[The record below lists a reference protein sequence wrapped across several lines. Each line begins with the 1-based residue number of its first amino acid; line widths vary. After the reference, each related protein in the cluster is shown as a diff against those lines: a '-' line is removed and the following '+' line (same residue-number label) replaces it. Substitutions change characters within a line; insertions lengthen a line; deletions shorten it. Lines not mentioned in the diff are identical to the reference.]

1 MHRAYPPARI
11 IGAVNATA
19 FGLGPLPGK
28 DLAQAAD
35 VVLSESPLPHIP
47 QLPERGV
54 GSDAIGRTAALLEIP
69 IAPGPRGWRV
79 AARKRADADRMAR
92 DLDVL
97 EEAWHGKADTVK
109 VQLVGPFT
117 LAAEVEMPNGH
128 RIITDAGALRDLTDA
143 LLEACAA
150 HRRDVAARFGTT
162 VLQLDEPLLPEVTA
176 GTLKGATDY
185 ETIRAIPEPQE
196 TLLRFGEHLL
206 HTPKL
211 LDTPW
216 LTVDPRTCDKDV
228 LARVLDRGSRIAIPT
243 MAPRELYRVFDELQI
258 DPARTSIDVYA
269 EPADTLVATAANYRA
284 AREMAEELSKTT

>member
-1 MHRAYPPARI
+1 M
-11 IGAVNATA
+11 NATA
-19 FGLGPLPGK
+19 FGLGPLPGA

-54 GSDAIGRTAALLEIP
+54 GSDAIGRTTALLDIP

-92 DLDVL
+92 DLDAL
-97 EEAWHGKADTVK
+97 EVAWHGKTDTVK

-128 RIITDAGALRDLTDA
+128 RMITDDGALRDLTDA

-150 HRRDVAARFGTT
+150 HRSDVASRFGST

-185 ETIRAIPEPQE
+185 ETIRAIHEPQE
-196 TLLRFGEHLL
+196 TLARFGEHLL

-211 LDTPW
+211 LDDTPW
-216 LTVDPRTCDKDV
+216 LTVDPRTCDKDA
-228 LARVLDRGSRIAIPT
+228 LARLLDQGSRIAIPT
-243 MAPRELYRVFDELQI
+243 MAPRELYCVFDELQI
-258 DPARTSIDVYA
+258 DPARTVIDVYA

-284 AREMAEELSKTT
+284 AREMAEELSMEA

>member
-1 MHRAYPPARI
+1 M
-11 IGAVNATA
+11 NATA
-19 FGLGPLPGK
+19 FGLGPLPGA

-35 VVLSESPLPHIP
+35 VVRSESPLPHIP

-69 IAPGPRGWRV
+69 IALGPRGWRV
-79 AARKRADADRMAR
+79 AARKRADADRMVR

-97 EEAWHGKADTVK
+97 EEAWHGKADAVK

-128 RIITDAGALRDLTDA
+128 RMITDDGALRDLIDA
-143 LLEACAA
+143 LLEACDE
-150 HRRDVAARFGTT
+150 HRRDVASRFGTT

-176 GTLKGATDY
+176 GTLKGTTDY

-196 TLLRFGEHLL
+196 TLQRFGEHLL

-211 LDTPW
+211 LDDTPW
-216 LTVDPRTCDKDV
+216 LTVDPRACEKDALAKLLDK
-228 LARVLDRGSRIAIPT
+228 GSRIAIPT

-258 DPARTSIDVYA
+258 DPARTTIDVYA
-269 EPADTLVATAANYRA
+269 EPAATLVGTAANYRA
-284 AREMAEELSKTT
+284 AREMAEELSAEL

>member
-1 MHRAYPPARI
+1 M
-11 IGAVNATA
+11 NATA
-19 FGLGPLPGK
+19 FGLGPLPGA

-79 AARKRADADRMAR
+79 AARKRTDADRMAR
-92 DLDVL
+92 DLDAL
-97 EEAWHGKADTVK
+97 EVAWHGKTDTVK

-128 RIITDAGALRDLTDA
+128 RMITDDGALRDLTDA

-150 HRRDVAARFGTT
+150 HRSDVASRFGST

-185 ETIRAIPEPQE
+185 ETIRAIHEPQE
-196 TLLRFGEHLL
+196 TLARFGEHLL

-211 LDTPW
+211 LDDTPW
-216 LTVDPRTCDKDV
+216 LTVDPRTCDKDA
-228 LARVLDRGSRIAIPT
+228 LARLLDQGSRIAIPT
-243 MAPRELYRVFDELQI
+243 MAPRELYCVFDELQI
-258 DPARTSIDVYA
+258 DPARTVIDVYA

-284 AREMAEELSKTT
+284 AREMAEELSMEA

>member
-1 MHRAYPPARI
+1 M
-11 IGAVNATA
+11 TA
-19 FGLGPLPGK
+19 FGLGPLPGA

-47 QLPERGV
+47 QLPQRGV

-92 DLDVL
+92 DLDAL
-97 EEAWHGKADTVK
+97 EVAWHGKTDTVK
-109 VQLVGPFT
+109 VQLVGPLT

-128 RIITDAGALRDLTDA
+128 RMITDDGALRDLTDA

-150 HRRDVAARFGTT
+150 HRRDVASRFGST
-162 VLQLDEPLLPEVTA
+162 VLQLDEPLLADVTA
-176 GTLKGATDY
+176 GTLKGATEY
-185 ETIRAIPEPQE
+185 ETIRAFPEPQE
-196 TLLRFGEHLL
+196 TLQRFGEHLL

-211 LDTPW
+211 LDDTPW
-216 LTVDPRTCDKDV
+216 LTVDPRTCDKDA
-228 LARVLDRGSRIAIPT
+228 LARLLDQGSRIAIPT

-258 DPARTSIDVYA
+258 DPARTVIDVYA

-284 AREMAEELSKTT
+284 AREMAGELSMEA

>member
-1 MHRAYPPARI
+1 M
-11 IGAVNATA
+11 TA
-19 FGLGPLPGK
+19 FGLGPLPGA

-92 DLDVL
+92 DLDAL
-97 EEAWHGKADTVK
+97 EVAWHGKTDTVK
-109 VQLVGPFT
+109 VQLVGPLT

-128 RIITDAGALRDLTDA
+128 RMITDDGALRDLTDA

-150 HRRDVAARFGTT
+150 HRRDVASRFGST
-162 VLQLDEPLLPEVTA
+162 VLQLDEPRLPEVTA
-176 GTLKGATDY
+176 GTLEGATDY
-185 ETIRAIPEPQE
+185 ETIRAIHEPQE
-196 TLLRFGEHLL
+196 TLQRFGEHLL
-206 HTPKL
+206 HTPTL
-211 LDTPW
+211 LDDAPW
-216 LTVDPRTCDKDV
+216 LTVDPRTCDRDA
-228 LARVLDRGSRIAIPT
+228 LARLLDQGSRIAIPT

-258 DPARTSIDVYA
+258 DPARTVIDVYA
-269 EPADTLVATAANYRA
+269 EPAHTLVDTAANYRA
-284 AREMAEELSKTT
+284 AREMAEELSIGA